1 MNNKEFI
8 KRLAEKTG
16 LTQKQV
22 IQFSSLVIGEI
33 CRRVKTGD
41 SVMVSGFGTFESKK
55 QQKRIIVNPG
65 TGVRMAI
72 PEKQKMVFKTSKI
85 KVYENNGI

>member
-22 IQFSSLVIGEI
+22 ARCSSLIVDEL
-33 CRRVKTGD
+33 CRRVKAGN

-55 QQKRIIVNPG
+55 QQKRVIVNPG

-85 KVYENNGI
+85 KVYESNGI